1 MTEQDFIEL
10 DKRVDILRQE
20 VIARVDAEEGGST
33 GSNLAERPVVPPGP
47 IEIPDNLPLEE
58 KLRREKL
65 VARSRGLFK
74 NWPN

>member
-1 MTEQDFIEL
+1 MTEQEQIEMC
-10 DKRVDILRQE
+10 KWFKNRAQE
-20 VIARVDAEEGGST
+20 VIAQVNAEEGGST

-47 IEIPDNLPLEE
+47 IEIPDNLPPEE

>member
-33 GSNLAERPVVPPGP
+33 GSNLAEVPPVP
-47 IEIPDNLPLEE
+47 PNARRPDNLSPEE
-58 KLRREKL
+58 NLRRDKL

>member
-1 MTEQDFIEL
+1 MTEQEFIEL
-10 DKRVDILRQE
+10 DKKVDILRQE

-33 GSNLAERPVVPPGP
+33 GSNLAEVPPVP
-47 IEIPDNLPLEE
+47 PNARRPDNLSPEE
-58 KLRREKL
+58 NLRRDKL

>member
-10 DKRVDILRQE
+10 DERVDILRQE

>member
-1 MTEQDFIEL
+1 MTEQEFIDL
-10 DKRVDILRQE
+10 DKKVDILRQE

-33 GSNLAERPVVPPGP
+33 GSNLAEVPPVP
-47 IEIPDNLPLEE
+47 PNARRPDNLSPEE
-58 KLRREKL
+58 NLRRDKL

>member
-33 GSNLAERPVVPPGP
+33 GSNLAEVPPVP
-47 IEIPDNLPLEE
+47 PNARRPDNLSPEE
-58 KLRREKL
+58 NLRRDKL

-74 NWPN
+74 NWPD

>member
-1 MTEQDFIEL
+1 MTDQERIEL
-10 DKRVDILRQE
+10 HKRVDILRQE

-33 GSNLAERPVVPPGP
+33 GSNLAEVPPVP
-47 IEIPDNLPLEE
+47 PNARRPDNLSPEE
-58 KLRREKL
+58 NLRRDKL

>member
-10 DKRVDILRQE
+10 DERVDILRQE

-33 GSNLAERPVVPPGP
+33 GSNLAEVPPVP
-47 IEIPDNLPLEE
+47 PNARRPDNLSPEE
-58 KLRREKL
+58 NLRRDKL

>member
-1 MTEQDFIEL
+1 MTEQEFIEL

-33 GSNLAERPVVPPGP
+33 GSNLAEVPPVP
-47 IEIPDNLPLEE
+47 PNARRPDNLSPEE
-58 KLRREKL
+58 NLRRDKL

>member
-1 MTEQDFIEL
+1 MTEQEFIEL

-33 GSNLAERPVVPPGP
+33 GSNLAEVPPVP
-47 IEIPDNLPLEE
+47 ANARRPDNLSPEE
-58 KLRREKL
+58 NLRRDKL

-74 NWPN
+74 N

>member
-1 MTEQDFIEL
+1 MTDQERIEL
-10 DKRVDILRQE
+10 YKRVDILRQE

-47 IEIPDNLPLEE
+47 IEIPDNLPPEE

-65 VARSRGLFK
+65 VARSRGLFD
-74 NWPN
+74 NWPD

>member
-1 MTEQDFIEL
+1 MTEQEFIEL

-33 GSNLAERPVVPPGP
+33 GSNLAEVPPVP
-47 IEIPDNLPLEE
+47 PNARRPDNLSPEE
-58 KLRREKL
+58 NLRRDKL

-74 NWPN
+74 NWPD

>member
-1 MTEQDFIEL
+1 MTEQEQIEMC
-10 DKRVDILRQE
+10 KWFKNRAQE
-20 VIARVDAEEGGST
+20 VIAQVNAEEGGST
-33 GSNLAERPVVPPGP
+33 GSNLAEKPVVPPGP
-47 IEIPDNLPLEE
+47 IEIPDNLPPEE

>member
-1 MTEQDFIEL
+1 MTEQEFIEL
-10 DKRVDILRQE
+10 DKKVDILRQE
-20 VIARVDAEEGGST
+20 VIARVNAEEGGST

-47 IEIPDNLPLEE
+47 IEIPDNLPPEE

>member
-1 MTEQDFIEL
+1 MTDQERIEL
-10 DKRVDILRQE
+10 YKRVDILRQE

-33 GSNLAERPVVPPGP
+33 GSNLAEVPPVP
-47 IEIPDNLPLEE
+47 PNARRPDNLSPEE
-58 KLRREKL
+58 NLRRDKL